1 MKELYNLTNPQKSIW
16 VTEEFYKGTS
26 IENIVGIARFEE
38 VVNCDKLK
46 EAINIFVK
54 TNDSFRLKFI
64 RENNEVKQFVDDF
77 TPFSFETVTVKDD
90 KDVKKLEEEFAKTPL
105 EVFDSYLFRSKL
117 YTFEDGHGGFLLCM
131 HHLIVDAWAS
141 GLVISK
147 IIDIYDALLD
157 GTFEQ
162 ENFVSPSYIDYIE
175 TEQKYIES
183 SKFEKDKIFWNDLF
197 KVIPENATFPS
208 RIQTNNKSCEAKRK
222 LFKIPSET
230 MDFINSFCKENKIS
244 PFNFFMGIYS
254 IYLSRVSNLNEF
266 VIGTPILN
274 RSNAK
279 EKHTVGM
286 FISVVPFK
294 VTLNHEK
301 SFAEFSSEIS
311 ANFFNIFRHQKYPY
325 QTLLEDLRKAHGSIP
340 NLYNV
345 ALSYQNM
352 RTNKQSAKTNYES
365 KWVFNGNISD
375 DMEIHFFDVN
385 DTGIINVAY
394 DYKTSKY
401 TSEDIYAIHSRIL
414 HMINQII
421 ENNDILLKEIEIVT
435 PDEKSKILN
444 EFNNTKLDY
453 PKDKTI
459 VQLFEEQV
467 KQTPDNIAVVF
478 EDQKL
483 TYKELNEKANSLAFY
498 LKNNNIQKND
508 VVAIHLEKNIDY
520 IISILATLKVGG
532 IFVPISTMH
541 PLKRVEYILEDS
553 NAKLL
558 ISKESL
564 AHKLN
569 LSCKFL
575 DINTFDY
582 TIQEELETPKDSS
595 SIAYILYTSGS
606 TGNPKGV
613 KIRNY
618 SITNHVYGINKKFN
632 QAITNKDITL
642 SIANI
647 SFDAHLQEVF
657 IPLLLGATLHLL
669 SDDSIYNIKFL
680 ANYICENHI
689 TFTFLPPNILDDVY
703 ELLSKNPTKV
713 SLNKLLVGV
722 ESIKYSTLNNYLK
735 LNANMQIHNRIWS
748 YRGYY
753 LLYFIYV

>member
-26 IENIVGIARFEE
+26 IENIVGIARFSDI
-38 VVNCDKLK
+38 VNFDKLK
-46 EAINIFVK
+46 EAINIFIK

-64 RENNEVKQFVDDF
+64 RKDNDVKQFIDDF
-77 TPFSFETVTVKDD
+77 TPFSFETVNVKND
-90 KDVKKLEEEFAKTPL
+90 KDVKKLEEDFAKTPL
-105 EVFDSYLFRSKL
+105 DIFGSYLFRSKL
-117 YTFEDGHGGFLLCM
+117 FTFEDGHGGFLLCM

-147 IIDIYDALLD
+147 IIDIYDALLE
-157 GTFEQ
+157 GTFSI
-162 ENFVSPSYIDYIE
+162 ENFASPSYTDYIAS
-175 TEQKYIES
+175 EQKYMRS
-183 SKFEKDKIFWNDLF
+183 AKFEKDKEFWNDSF
-197 KVIPENATFPS
+197 KVIPESATIPGS
-208 RIQTNNKSCEAKRK
+208 LQTNDMSSKAKRK

-254 IYLSRVSNLNEF
+254 IYLSRVSNLDEF

-274 RSNAK
+274 RANVK

-294 VTLNHEK
+294 VTLDHKK
-301 SFAEFSSEIS
+301 SFSEFSSEIS
-311 ANFFNIFRHQKYPY
+311 ADFFNIFRHQKYPY
-325 QTLLEDLRKAHGSIP
+325 QSLLEDLRKTHGSIP

-345 ALSYQNM
+345 VLSYQNM
-352 RTNKQSAKTNYES
+352 RTNKQSTKTDYES
-365 KWVFNGNISD
+365 SWVFNGNVSD
-375 DMEIHFFDVN
+375 DLEIHFFDVN

-401 TSEDIYAIHSRIL
+401 TSDDIYALHSRIL
-414 HMINQII
+414 HMINQVI
-421 ENNDILLKEIEIVT
+421 ENNNILLNELEIVN

-467 KQTPDNIAVVF
+467 EKTPDNIAVVF

-483 TYKELNEKANSLAFY
+483 TYRELNEKANSLAFY
-498 LKNNNIQKND
+498 LRNNNIQAND
-508 VVAIHLEKNIDY
+508 VVAIHLEKTINY
-520 IISILATLKVGG
+520 IVSIFATLKVGAA
-532 IFVPISTMH
+532 FVPISTMH
-541 PLKRVEYILEDS
+541 PKNRIEYILEDS

-558 ISKESL
+558 ISSESL
-564 AHKLN
+564 AQAFSY
-569 LSCKFL
+569 SCNFL
-575 DINTFDY
+575 DINSFNYDKKDM
-582 TIQEELETPKDSS
+582 LENIPDSS
-595 SIAYILYTSGS
+595 STAYILYTSGS
-606 TGNPKGV
+606 TGTPKGV
-613 KIRNY
+613 KIRNF
-618 SITNHVYGINKKFN
+618 SVINHVYGINKKFN
-632 QAITNKDITL
+632 YDITNKDVTL

-657 IPLLLGATLHLL
+657 IPLLLGASLHLL

-680 ANYICENHI
+680 ADYILKNHI
-689 TFTFLPPNILDDVY
+689 TFTFLPPNILDDIY
-703 ELLSKNPTKV
+703 TLLAKNSNEV
-713 SLNKLLVGV
+713 SINKLLVGV
-722 ESIKYSTLNNYLK
+722 ESIKYSTLNNFLK
-735 LNANMQIHNRIWS
+735 LNKNMQIHNRLWP

-753 LLYFIYV
+753 LLCFLYV